1 MIEWSYFYTRASVI
15 SAWGGGVLL
24 PQEMLR
30 VRHFMSGIL
39 VCFFMHQFIMK
50 MSINVKENTKLSRQ
64 VTNPDNMN
72 IMQLKRPLLLSC
84 FHRYGN
90 IYIQFSQI
98 HVHVNIV
105 SNI

>member
-1 MIEWSYFYTRASVI
+1 MELLLHKGVGYFSM
-15 SAWGGGVLL
+15 GGGGPPPPGNVESQTLH
-24 PQEMLR
+24 
-30 VRHFMSGIL
+30 VRHSG
-39 VCFFMHQFIMK
+39 VFFMHQFIMK

-98 HVHVNIV
+98 HVNIV